1 MAHSEPGTGDG
12 LVLGGDVGG
21 TSTRLVVADL
31 SGRVL
36 TRGTG
41 PGGNP
46 VAHPETARQVL
57 ADTLA
62 QALSGVDPAAVRA
75 GVVGMAGSGATRDPA
90 AHTAYD
96 EIWRRA
102 GLTCRPEICS
112 DLEVAYAAGTDEPDG
127 TVLIAG
133 TGAVAGRVRGRRL
146 VAAVGGHGWL
156 LGDEG
161 SGYWV
166 GREAVRAA
174 LRALEGTGTEG
185 VLARSVLDRF
195 RLDRRD
201 AEARASL
208 IASVHEQPPIALSAL
223 APLVTAA
230 HEAGDAVATAVLD
243 EAAAHLLQTWDGLG
257 GGSAGEPVVLAG
269 SLVRPGSRLGDAVRG
284 GLREREVS
292 PLPADDP
299 VVGAVR
305 LALLHARSGE
315 GK

>member
-1 MAHSEPGTGDG
+1 MTHSDPGTGDG

-46 VAHPETARQVL
+46 VAHPVTARQVL
-57 ADTLA
+57 AETLA
-62 QALSGVDPAAVRA
+62 QALTGIDPAAVRA
-75 GVVGMAGSGATRDPA
+75 GVVGMAGSGATRDA
-90 AHTAYD
+90 ADRAAYD
-96 EIWRRA
+96 EIWRQA

-112 DLEVAYAAGTDEPDG
+112 DLEVAYAAGTDLADG

-161 SGYWV
+161 AGYWV
-166 GREAVRAA
+166 GREAVRVA
-174 LRALEGTGTEG
+174 LRALEGTGPDG
-185 VLARSVLDRF
+185 ALARSVLQRF
-195 RLDRRD
+195 RVDRRD
-201 AEARASL
+201 GAARSSL
-208 IASVHEQPPIALSAL
+208 IAAVHEQPPVALSAL

-230 HEAGDAVATAVLD
+230 DEEGDPVATAVLD
-243 EAAAHLLQTWDGLG
+243 EAASHLLRTWDGLG
-257 GGSAGEPVVLAG
+257 SGDRGEPVVLAG
-269 SLVRPGSRLGDAVRG
+269 SLVAAGSRLGEAVRT
-284 GLREREVS
+284 GLEQREAT
-292 PLPADDP
+292 PLAAEDP

-305 LALLHARSGE
+305 LAIAQAQA
-315 GK
+315 

>member
-1 MAHSEPGTGDG
+1 MAHSDPGTGDG

-36 TRGTG
+36 SRGTG

-46 VAHPETARQVL
+46 VAHPATARQVL

-62 QALSGVDPAAVRA
+62 QALSGVDPAAIRA

-90 AHTAYD
+90 AGAAYD
-96 EIWRRA
+96 EIWRQA

-112 DLEVAYAAGTDEPDG
+112 DLEVAYAAGTDAPDG

-133 TGAVAGRVRGRRL
+133 TGAVAGRVRDRRL
-146 VAAVGGHGWL
+146 VLAVGGHGWL

-166 GREAVRAA
+166 GREAVRVA
-174 LRALEGTGTEG
+174 LRALEGTGPDG
-185 VLARSVLDRF
+185 VLARSVLERF
-195 RLDRRD
+195 RVDRRD

-208 IASVHEQPPIALSAL
+208 IASVHEQPPVALSAL

-230 HEAGDAVATAVLD
+230 HGAGDPAATAVLD
-243 EAAAHLLQTWDGLG
+243 EAASHLLRTWDGLG
-257 GGSAGEPVVLAG
+257 SGEPGEPVVLAG
-269 SLVRPGSRLGDAVRG
+269 SLVGAGSRLGDAVRA
-284 GLREREVS
+284 GLEQREVA

-305 LALLHARSGE
+305 LAILQAHG
-315 GK
+315 